1 MDSTYIDVC
10 LSDCMSKEDPFEEL
24 VDECYICM
32 EVCSTPSPCL
42 CENFVHK
49 KCLHT
54 FREMSGNEHCT
65 VCLAKYTPAK
75 PDYKK
80 IVLKAAL
87 FLALYILA
95 GIIGQLIWD
104 AMSHISVEI
113 KPPWSSEHFLGAVAI
128 GTIIL
133 FGNSF
138 VNRYRI
144 SV

>member
-1 MDSTYIDVC
+1 MDSTYIDDY
-10 LSDCMSKEDPFEEL
+10 LYDYMSKEDPFEEL

-65 VCLAKYTPAK
+65 VCLAKYTHAK
-75 PDYKK
+75 PNYKK
-80 IVLKAAL
+80 IVLKSAL
-87 FLALYILA
+87 FLALYMLA
-95 GIIGQLIWD
+95 GIIGQLVWD

-128 GTIIL
+128 GSIIL

>member
-1 MDSTYIDVC
+1 
-10 LSDCMSKEDPFEEL
+10 
-24 VDECYICM
+24 
-32 EVCSTPSPCL
+32 
-42 CENFVHK
+42 
-49 KCLHT
+49 
-54 FREMSGNEHCT
+54 MSGNEHCT
-65 VCLAKYTPAK
+65 VCLAKYARAK

-95 GIIGQLIWD
+95 GIIGQLTWD

-113 KPPWSSEHFLGAVAI
+113 KPPWSPEHFLGAVAI
-128 GTIIL
+128 GSIIL